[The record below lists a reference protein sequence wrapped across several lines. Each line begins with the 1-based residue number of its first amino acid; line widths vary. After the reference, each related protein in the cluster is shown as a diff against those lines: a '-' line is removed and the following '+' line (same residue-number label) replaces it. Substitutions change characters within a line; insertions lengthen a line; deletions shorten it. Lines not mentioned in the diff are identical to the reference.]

1 MPNWK
6 KVIVSGSTAELLNVS
21 ASGGFK
27 TDGTG
32 SFGRV
37 ESTAFDVTT
46 FTSTTVETTDVSG
59 SFTSTGSFGRIET
72 KGNSNIEGQLEVG
85 GLLDVEGKAVFE
97 REPIQGFNYLAR
109 LAEGEV
115 SASAKA
121 HTFTATAATK
131 TSNHPYKN
139 LGSGNGYILDGVETP
154 FLYLTEGYYKF
165 DYSGATSHPIR
176 FYFDAGKT
184 TQYNPSSHVSVSGN
198 VITLKI
204 DKDSPQIIYYQCSSH
219 GYMGWA
225 IHTGQN
231 SLLQDETGMKVVVS
245 GSSQIAT
252 NISGSFT
259 SVSASIAADVA
270 SNLANRR
277 SNTTISGSFTSLSSS
292 VATDIASNLS
302 SITANSSSAAADIA
316 ANLVSIT
323 NNSSSAAADIA
334 TNLANR
340 RSNATISGST
350 TSLSSSV
357 AADIAANL
365 VSITNNSS
373 SAATDI
379 AARLPTAGG
388 TITGDLSVGG
398 TLTAQEIHTEFESA
412 SILFTSGSTRFGDD
426 TTDTHRV
433 TGSMDISGSLK
444 LPHGDVTIT
453 DTLTATNI
461 GAFNL
466 TGKLTAGSTEIE
478 GSAFDINGGTID
490 GITSLTAG
498 GDLDIGSHGFRAETI
513 TADGLTATRVVFA
526 GSNGLLSDDSDLT
539 FSGAT
544 LSATNITTTGTIK
557 DFAVVSGSKVST
569 GSFGTVE
576 VNGDPFNTAIS
587 KSAAASG
594 FGSGTGGGGDT
605 RSNATISGSFTS
617 VSASIA
623 ADIAGTTARSA
634 TTITGSFTSLS
645 ASIAADVATNLANRR
660 TDRTISGSFRG
671 ELSSSNIT
679 FVGGGVSG
687 SSVSTG
693 SFGRVIATSIE
704 GITALDD
711 VTRVSGSST
720 STGSFGRIEASVVS
734 ASSFPGLGVGQKYK
748 HNQSAASK
756 TWTVTHNFNYQYVN
770 VDVYDGNDAIVI
782 PTSIVATNENTIT
795 ITFLTE
801 VSGVAIVSTGGQA
814 VDEKGKNF
822 VFEQSAASTN
832 WRVTHSIGEQYP
844 AVTVYDGQDKVII
857 PDEIIARDGSKMD
870 ITFAEAISGQ
880 VNVSVGGGTPSG
892 TVSSSLQLSRTVSGS
907 WRGELSSSN
916 MTVIGGGVSGSSIS
930 TGSFGRVE
938 AAGVI
943 FADSFESN
951 TGGTTIDF
959 KDNVSLTGNLTA
971 TGNISSSFTSTG
983 SFGRVLSTTG
993 KIGDVDINGSTVK
1006 DFSSISGSSVST
1018 GSFGEVTATGM
1029 TVASLTEFSSSVA
1042 TKFNSLDGDII
1053 ALSIAL
1059 G

>member
-1 MPNWK
+1 
-6 KVIVSGSTAELLNVS
+6 
-21 ASGGFK
+21 
-27 TDGTG
+27 
-32 SFGRV
+32 
-37 ESTAFDVTT
+37 
-46 FTSTTVETTDVSG
+46 
-59 SFTSTGSFGRIET
+59 
-72 KGNSNIEGQLEVG
+72 
-85 GLLDVEGKAVFE
+85 
-97 REPIQGFNYLAR
+97 
-109 LAEGEV
+109 
-115 SASAKA
+115 
-121 HTFTATAATK
+121 
-131 TSNHPYKN
+131 
-139 LGSGNGYILDGVETP
+139 
-154 FLYLTEGYYKF
+154 
-165 DYSGATSHPIR
+165 
-176 FYFDAGKT
+176 
-184 TQYNPSSHVSVSGN
+184 
-198 VITLKI
+198 
-204 DKDSPQIIYYQCSSH
+204 
-219 GYMGWA
+219 
-225 IHTGQN
+225 
-231 SLLQDETGMKVVVS
+231 MKVVVS

-334 TNLANR
+334 ANLANR
-340 RSNATISGST
+340 RSNVTISGST

-704 GITALDD
+704 GITSLDD
-711 VTRVSGSST
+711 VTRVSGSSK

>member
-37 ESTAFDVTT
+37 ESTALNVTT
-46 FTSTTVETTDVSG
+46 FTTTTLETTDVSG

>member
-37 ESTAFDVTT
+37 ESTALNVTT
-46 FTSTTVETTDVSG
+46 FTTTTLETTDVSG

-704 GITALDD
+704 GITSLDD

>member
-37 ESTAFDVTT
+37 ESTALNVTT
-46 FTSTTVETTDVSG
+46 FTTTTLETTDVSG

-916 MTVIGGGVSGSSIS
+916 MTVVGGGVSGSSIS